1 MQPRFRGDKFKLFL
15 KPLIIHLGASYKK
28 NKLIESSRK
37 FMAVGFITLYFPS
50 LIWPDL
56 GNVLAKFVS
65 NKYRT
70 KYLLHFYFVLLEVT
84 FCFLLFL

>member
-1 MQPRFRGDKFKLFL
+1 
-15 KPLIIHLGASYKK
+15 
-28 NKLIESSRK
+28 
-37 FMAVGFITLYFPS
+37 MAMGFITLYFPS